1 MGPMSTAADVA
12 RLRQLVE
19 AGTHLAENLDVETIL
34 GRVLEAARDI
44 TGARYAALGV
54 LEPGRTGLERFITLG
69 IDDATER
76 AIGEPPRGRGVLGVL
91 IEDPRPLRLHDISA
105 HPRSYGFPPGH
116 PPMHSFLG
124 VPIPVR
130 GEAYGNLYLTDKP
143 NGDFSESDEMAVM
156 RLADWAGVAIDNAR
170 LFESAERR
178 RLELE
183 RAVLTLEATSAV
195 ALAVGGDTDL
205 SRVLELIVKRGRA
218 LVDARTVLIALNE
231 HGALAVAA
239 TAGELRAGVRGSE
252 MPIVGTVER
261 VLRTRRA
268 VRLEDVA
275 SEIPEVDTLL
285 GLQASTA
292 LLAPLT
298 YRSRSLGMLFAFDRT
313 IGGPDFSI
321 EDERLMQSF
330 AASAGTAVAT
340 ARTVERARLAQI
352 VEAAEQERRHWA
364 RELHDETL
372 QGLGALRLLLSAARG
387 SASGDRLHDA
397 VDRAVEQLDVEISN
411 LRSLV
416 AELRPA
422 SLDEIGLGAAV
433 QALVERTI
441 STESLQV
448 DATIDLARERGD
460 ADAQARLPPDLEST
474 VYRLVQEGLRNV
486 VRHAEASRVTIAI
499 TEQDGSLRVTI
510 QDDGIGFDPDE
521 PASGFGVLGMR
532 ERTDLLGGT
541 ITFESSPGAGTTV
554 EAVFVAR
561 RVERPAEKA
570 GGQGLEP
577 R

>member
-1 MGPMSTAADVA
+1 MIGSVNTAADVA

-34 GRVLEAARDI
+34 QRVLEAARDI

-54 LEPGRTGLERFITLG
+54 LRSDRSGLERFMTLG
-69 IDDATER
+69 MDEATER
-76 AIGEPPRGRGVLGVL
+76 AIGAHPRGQGILGVL
-91 IEDPRPLRLHDISA
+91 VDDPRPLRLHDIGS
-105 HPRSYGFPPGH
+105 HTRSYGFPPGH

-143 NGDFSESDEMAVM
+143 SGDFSQSDEMTVT
-156 RLADWAGVAIDNAR
+156 RLAEWAGVAIDNAR
-170 LFESAERR
+170 LYESAESRR
-178 RLELE
+178 RDLE
-183 RAVLTLEATSAV
+183 RAVLTLEATEAV
-195 ALAVGGDTDL
+195 ALAVGADADL
-205 SRVLELIVKRGRA
+205 SRVLELIVERGRA

-231 HGALAVAA
+231 NGALTVAA
-239 TAGELRAGVRGSE
+239 TAGEPHGGVRGTE
-252 MPIVGTVER
+252 MPAVGTVER
-261 VLRTRRA
+261 VLRTGRA
-268 VRLEDVA
+268 VRLEDVGG
-275 SEIPEVDTLL
+275 EILEIDTLL

-292 LLAPLT
+292 LMAPLT
-298 YRSRSLGMLFAFDRT
+298 YRSRPLGMLFAFDRT
-313 IGGPDFSI
+313 VGGPAFSI

-352 VEAAEQERRHWA
+352 VEAAEQESRRWA

-372 QGLGALRLLLSAARG
+372 QGLGALRLLLSAARA
-387 SASGDRLHDA
+387 SASADRLPDA

-416 AELRPA
+416 TELRPA

-433 QALVERTI
+433 RALVDRTI

-460 ADAQARLPPDLEST
+460 AQARLPSDLEST
-474 VYRLVQEGLRNV
+474 VYRLVQEGLHNV
-486 VRHAEASRVTIAI
+486 VRHACASRVTIAI
-499 TEQDGSLRVTI
+499 TERDGALRVRI
-510 QDDGIGFDPDE
+510 QDDGIGFDPDQ
-521 PASGFGVLGMR
+521 PAPGFGVMGMR

-554 EAVFVAR
+554 EAMFLVR
-561 RVERPAEKA
+561 RVERQAEEA